1 MNVDGLMMDPLIN
14 NLILSGAAA
23 TLTAPECELLYFL
36 ALRPGEAVTR
46 DQIRR
51 AVKGRD
57 FQTTDRSFDGQIA
70 RLRRKLGD
78 YAWMIETIRG
88 IGYRFRA

>member
-1 MNVDGLMMDPLIN
+1 MNVDGLMIDPLIN

-46 DQIRR
+46 GQIKRS
-51 AVKGRD
+51 VKGLDCR
-57 FQTTDRSFDGQIA
+57 TTDRSLDGRIG

-78 YAWMIETIRG
+78 AAAMIETVRG